1 MEKRKGRLRGPFTA
15 LYEEA
20 GLPRDVRRSLNFI
33 LFGNLC
39 GMMYSII
46 CGSGTT
52 ATVGLMTTMGAN
64 DLHFGIVSAI
74 VQAAALMQ
82 IPFSI
87 LVNQTHKR
95 KRYMLTIGLTAR
107 AVWILAGLI
116 PVFVPMDPAFLQL
129 WSLIFLIGVS
139 SLGAAMIQVCWFPW
153 FSDLAPLRIRGRWL
167 SVKDMISAAAHV
179 VFGIIVAQLLDTLPP
194 ESKYVIIFIIG
205 GVIGVTD
212 MICFGFCKEVYA
224 APPKHPR
231 IRELASEIFRNKPFV
246 HFLVMWTLWTFTGN
260 LAAVYFVPYTMNTM
274 GLNALQI
281 MLFSSVASAAG
292 TIFAIQRWG
301 KALYRHGCR
310 SVLLV
315 ACSAS
320 VVMPL
325 FFLFQTPGSIW
336 PLFLYN
342 FIGSLFFCG
351 ANLAAS
357 SMQLSLSPDDTRP
370 TYVATF
376 ACITSLVGG
385 TLSSLISGVALEF
398 MDTHHLFEGFFDRY
412 KVLFVVAVVLRLA
425 VVIYF
430 VPRVENDNNG
440 TVKGLLKS
448 MIPRFLR
455 R

>member
-1 MEKRKGRLRGPFTA
+1 MENKRRLRGPFTA

-52 ATVGLMTTMGAN
+52 ATVGLMTSMGAN

-74 VQAAALMQ
+74 IQAAALMQ

-87 LVNQTHKR
+87 LVNTTHKR
-95 KRYMLTIGLTAR
+95 KKYMLTIGLSAR
-107 AVWILAGLI
+107 AIWILAGMI
-116 PVFVPMDPAFLQL
+116 PLFVPTSPRFLQL

-139 SLGAAMIQVCWFPW
+139 SIGASMIQVCWFPW

-167 SVKDMISAAAHV
+167 SVKDMISAGAHV
-179 VFGIIVAQLLDTLPP
+179 VFGIIVAQLLDNLPLD
-194 ESKYVIIFIIG
+194 SRYVIIFIIG

-212 MICFGFCKEVYA
+212 MLCFGFCKEVYA

-231 IRELASEIFRNKPFV
+231 IRELASEIFKNKPFV
-246 HFLVMWTLWTFTGN
+246 RFLVMWTLWTFTGN
-260 LAAVYFVPYTMNTM
+260 LAGVYFVPYTMNSM

-281 MLFSSVASAAG
+281 MLFASVASAAG

-310 SVLLV
+310 SVLIV
-315 ACSAS
+315 ACTAA
-320 VVMPL
+320 VLMPL
-325 FFLFQTPGSIW
+325 FFLFQTPGNIW

-342 FIGSLFFCG
+342 FIGSLFFSG

-370 TYVATF
+370 TYVAVFST
-376 ACITSLVGG
+376 ITNLVGG
-385 TLSSLISGVALEF
+385 TLSSLLSGVALEF
-398 MDTHHLFEGFFDRY
+398 MDSHHMFEGFFDRY
-412 KVLFVVAVVLRLA
+412 KFLFVVATVLRFGVVLF
-425 VVIYF
+425 F

-440 TVKGLLKS
+440 TVRSLLQSFVPK
-448 MIPRFLR
+448 FLR
-455 R
+455 RK